1 MVPNQPKQIKRC
13 PNLGTLAIVNLT
25 KTVYLDK
32 KFAGQNVVCIYFDI
46 DTHENFLN
54 IMLKMM

>member
-25 KTVYLDK
+25 KNGIFRQKVCRAKCGLYL
-32 KFAGQNVVCIYFDI
+32 F
-46 DTHENFLN
+46 
-54 IMLKMM
+54 